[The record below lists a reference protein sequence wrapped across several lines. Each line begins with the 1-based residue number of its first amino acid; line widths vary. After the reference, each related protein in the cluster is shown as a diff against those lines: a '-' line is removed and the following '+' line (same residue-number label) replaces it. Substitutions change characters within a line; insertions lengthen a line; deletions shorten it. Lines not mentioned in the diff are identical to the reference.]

1 MILPKYRSMSLT
13 LKPPRFLSC
22 KCCLLNTSAAYIQVR
37 FRLDLFM
44 EADNLDRDQGSYSLH
59 YRLPKIISRRE
70 EQTTKVVTGGLR
82 VNVCLLFQIYDMILV
97 RHGLMIVGDPLGGKT
112 SSFKVL
118 ADSLADLHS
127 QNLMDEFGVRTKFSQ
142 KIA

>member
-1 MILPKYRSMSLT
+1 
-13 LKPPRFLSC
+13 
-22 KCCLLNTSAAYIQVR
+22 
-37 FRLDLFM
+37 
-44 EADNLDRDQGSYSLH
+44 
-59 YRLPKIISRRE
+59 
-70 EQTTKVVTGGLR
+70 
-82 VNVCLLFQIYDMILV
+82 MILV

-142 KIA
+142 KIAL

>member
-1 MILPKYRSMSLT
+1 M
-13 LKPPRFLSC
+13 
-22 KCCLLNTSAAYIQVR
+22 
-37 FRLDLFM
+37 
-44 EADNLDRDQGSYSLH
+44 
-59 YRLPKIISRRE
+59 
-70 EQTTKVVTGGLR
+70 QTTFSGQNQWWDK
-82 VNVCLLFQIYDMILV
+82 VNVCLVFQIYDMILV

-142 KIA
+142 K